1 MLYNNDNNKYKI
13 KIFVYLKGQAMNK
26 LIIFTILFFFSSFLI
41 NADEQIKPNFFTQ
54 FEPESF
60 KKSYT
65 TITTKMAAFQKNSGF
80 DAKIFNL
87 FALSAAAGMKCEY
100 CVMAHT
106 YEAKK
111 AGATEEEIK
120 IAVMIAGVVSLNST
134 VLYGNQFSQDKLK
147 KMLE

>member
-1 MLYNNDNNKYKI
+1 MLEYASKEN
-13 KIFVYLKGQAMNK
+13 
-26 LIIFTILFFFSSFLI
+26 SS
-41 NADEQIKPNFFTQ
+41 D
-54 FEPESF
+54 
-60 KKSYT
+60 
-65 TITTKMAAFQKNSGF
+65 
-80 DAKIFNL
+80 DKIFNL

-100 CVMAHT
+100 CIMAHT

-134 VLYGNQFSQDKLK
+134 VLYGNQFSQEKLK

>member
-1 MLYNNDNNKYKI
+1 MYK
-13 KIFVYLKGQAMNK
+13 KIL
-26 LIIFTILFFFSSFLI
+26 LIIILFSNCCLI
-41 NADEQIKPNFFTQ
+41 KTEDHVKSNFFTQ
-54 FEPESF
+54 FEPQAF

-65 TITTKMAAFQKNSGF
+65 SITNQMAEFQKNSGF

-134 VLYGNQFSQDKLK
+134 VLYGNQYSQDKLK
-147 KMLE
+147 RMLE

>member
-1 MLYNNDNNKYKI
+1 MKKI
-13 KIFVYLKGQAMNK
+13 ILITLSLIFS
-26 LIIFTILFFFSSFLI
+26 ISFL
-41 NADEQIKPNFFTQ
+41 NADNHIKTNPITTPM
-54 FEPESF
+54 EPEAF
-60 KKSYT
+60 LGAYT
-65 TITTKMAAFQKNSGF
+65 EMVLKMAEFQKRSGF
-80 DAKIFNL
+80 DAKTFEL

-134 VLYGNQFSQDKLK
+134 VLYGNQYSQDKLK

>member
-1 MLYNNDNNKYKI
+1 
-13 KIFVYLKGQAMNK
+13 MNK
-26 LIIFTILFFFSSFLI
+26 IITFSILLFFNSFLV

-54 FEPESF
+54 FEPEAF
-60 KKSYT
+60 NNSYT
-65 TITTKMAAFQKNSGF
+65 ELTTKMATFQKNSGF

-87 FALSAAAGMKCEY
+87 VALSAAAGMKCEY
-100 CVMAHT
+100 CIMNHT
-106 YEAKK
+106 HAAKK

-134 VLYGNQFSQDKLK
+134 VLYGNQYSEEKLK

>member
-1 MLYNNDNNKYKI
+1 
-13 KIFVYLKGQAMNK
+13 MNK
-26 LIIFTILFFFSSFLI
+26 LIIFTILFFFNSFLI
-41 NADEQIKPNFFTQ
+41 NADEQTKPNFFTQ

-100 CVMAHT
+100 CIVAHT
-106 YEAKK
+106 AMAKK
-111 AGATEEEIK
+111 AGATQEEIK
-120 IAVMIAGVVSLNST
+120 TAIMIAGVVSLNST
-134 VLYGNQFSQDKLK
+134 VMYGNQYSQEKWR
-147 KMLE
+147 KMFE

>member
-1 MLYNNDNNKYKI
+1 
-13 KIFVYLKGQAMNK
+13 
-26 LIIFTILFFFSSFLI
+26 
-41 NADEQIKPNFFTQ
+41 
-54 FEPESF
+54 
-60 KKSYT
+60 
-65 TITTKMAAFQKNSGF
+65 
-80 DAKIFNL
+80 
-87 FALSAAAGMKCEY
+87 MKCEY

-134 VLYGNQFSQDKLK
+134 VLYGNQYSQEKLK

>member
-1 MLYNNDNNKYKI
+1 M
-13 KIFVYLKGQAMNK
+13 
-26 LIIFTILFFFSSFLI
+26 
-41 NADEQIKPNFFTQ
+41 
-54 FEPESF
+54 EPEAF
-60 KKSYT
+60 LGAYT
-65 TITTKMAAFQKNSGF
+65 EMVLKMAEFQKRSGF
-80 DAKIFNL
+80 DAKTFEL

-134 VLYGNQFSQDKLK
+134 VLYGNQYSQDKLK

>member
-1 MLYNNDNNKYKI
+1 MKKI
-13 KIFVYLKGQAMNK
+13 ILITISLIFS
-26 LIIFTILFFFSSFLI
+26 ISFL
-41 NADEQIKPNFFTQ
+41 NAENHIKTNPITTPM
-54 FEPESF
+54 EPEAF
-60 KKSYT
+60 LGAYT
-65 TITTKMAAFQKNSGF
+65 EMVLKMAEFQKRSGF
-80 DAKIFNL
+80 DAKTFEL

-134 VLYGNQFSQDKLK
+134 VLYGNQYSQEKLK